1 MIDEFDFVEEQE
13 SCYEEEQLN
22 YYRKFRYRQPEG
34 EEEDRCI
41 FE

>member
-1 MIDEFDFVEEQE
+1 MNDEFDFIEEQE

-22 YYRKFRYRQPEG
+22 YYRKFHYQRPERS
-34 EEEDRCI
+34 EEDRCV